1 MCVLYA
7 QRREVKGGLYG
18 AEWRWM
24 GNIDDLGA
32 AYYIPY
38 PEGAKKVVGLDDE
51 SLTTCRIK
59 S

>member
-1 MCVLYA
+1 M
-7 QRREVKGGLYG
+7 RSTGRGTLYG

-24 GNIDDLGA
+24 GDIDDLGA